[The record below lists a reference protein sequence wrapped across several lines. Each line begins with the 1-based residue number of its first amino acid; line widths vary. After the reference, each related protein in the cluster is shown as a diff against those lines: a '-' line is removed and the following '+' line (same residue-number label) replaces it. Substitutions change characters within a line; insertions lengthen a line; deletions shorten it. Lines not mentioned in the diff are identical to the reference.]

1 MSIHAYNA
9 YKTCE
14 LTCFCMYMQQHVF
27 VYAFMYSFEIEF
39 DSWRFNA
46 SIRLVIFDISNIF
59 PFYIDIMYWNFHLD
73 NVLTFYLDIIY
84 WLKKKKNKIK
94 YFIVSLSLI
103 HSRSW
108 IHSKLNSYIDPPYT
122 LFFLYPASSM

>member
-59 PFYIDIMYWNFHLD
+59 LFYIDIMYWNFYPDISSWH
-73 NVLTFYLDIIY
+73 NVLKFSPWQCIEILS
-84 WLKKKKNKIK
+84 WHNLLIK
-94 YFIVSLSLI
+94 Q
-103 HSRSW
+103 
-108 IHSKLNSYIDPPYT
+108 KLEN
-122 LFFLYPASSM
+122 